1 MDKQE
6 SIVITE
12 EEHNTL
18 ENLDIEYESYEI
30 ITYVDHY
37 KEYYTYIG

>member
-6 SIVITE
+6 SIVTE

-18 ENLDIEYESYEI
+18 ENLNIEYERYEVVEYI
-30 ITYVDHY
+30 DHY
-37 KEYYTYIG
+37 TEYYTYIG